1 MNSAKNQAGDAS
13 VDAISLLT
21 EDHQK
26 VRQMLQQFEE
36 LKDDD
41 EQLDLKLE
49 LVEQICYELT
59 VHALVEEELFYPAM
73 RAAIDDDDLM
83 DEAEA
88 DHAGIKDLVSQL
100 EGMEPDDE
108 DLDATMTVLSEQ
120 LERHITLEEEEI
132 FAKAKNAQLD
142 IAALGQQ
149 MQDRREEI
157 EADFNG
163 APAPS
168 HPSGGE
174 TGRAQDLP

>member
-1 MNSAKNQAGDAS
+1 MDSAKNQAGDAA

-21 EDHQK
+21 EDHRK

-49 LVEQICYELT
+49 LLEQICYELT

-73 RAAIDDDDLM
+73 RGAIDDDDLM

-100 EGMEPDDE
+100 EGMEADDE
-108 DLDATMTVLSEQ
+108 DLDATVTVLSEQ

-132 FAKAKNAQLD
+132 FTKAKTAQLD
-142 IAALGQQ
+142 IADLGRQ
-149 MQDRREEI
+149 MQERKEEI

-168 HPSGGE
+168 RLSGGGA
-174 TGRAQDLP
+174 GRAQDLP